1 MNRKVRITF
10 MLSSN
15 MTQWAG
21 GKKVVYEYVKFAD
34 RDHFDIQ
41 VLQPFPYHN
50 PTLSQEQLKIM
61 FNGVRITEFHYLVD
75 YLASSL
81 NSRLILNILMNP
93 VLPFRKIIFLIT
105 KLQNL
110 RLLKRI
116 ESETDYFYL
125 VNNDLAELLSSH
137 AKIIGSEH
145 IYLPGI
151 YNGKPIEK
159 ISRKVIL
166 YLMKNGL
173 AYRKIKAFHC
183 INEPSLNHIS
193 RYKKAFFV
201 PNGVDSNMYYPD
213 KRDHENIRLLFVG
226 RIVYSKGIGELVK
239 AFQSIKDRN
248 LELHVV
254 GAGELEYIFSNSND
268 NRIFYHGFL
277 HEDEMAE
284 LYRQCD
290 IFVLPTYYENFAL
303 VIIEALSSG
312 LHVITSEQIKPRFSD
327 YEKKSYLEYVPI
339 NASSI
344 ANAIKSIRTSH
355 KMLDYEEKKK
365 LHERVKEEFDWRT
378 IVKKLYKEITSV

>member
-1 MNRKVRITF
+1 MDKKVRITF

-34 RDHFDIQ
+34 KDHFDIQ
-41 VLQPFPYHN
+41 VLQPLPYHN
-50 PTLSQEQLKIM
+50 PTLSQEELKKM

-75 YLASSL
+75 YLASRL

-105 KLQNL
+105 KLKNL
-110 RLLKRI
+110 RLLKKI

-151 YNGKPIEK
+151 YNGKPLES

-166 YLMKNGL
+166 CLMKNGL

-183 INEPSLNHIS
+183 INKPSLNHIS

-201 PNGVDSNMYYPD
+201 PNGMDSNIYYPS

-226 RIVYSKGIGELVK
+226 RIVSSKGIRELVE
-239 AFQSIKDRN
+239 AFQSIKDTS

-254 GAGELEYIFSNSND
+254 GVGDLEHIFSNNND
-268 NRIFYHGFL
+268 DRIFYHGFL
-277 HEDEMAE
+277 DEDDMAE

-290 IFVLPTYYENFAL
+290 IFVFPSYYENFAL
-303 VIIEALSSG
+303 VIVEALSSG
-312 LHVITSEQIKPRFSD
+312 LYVITSEQIKPRFSD
-327 YEKKSYLEYVPI
+327 YEKENYLEYVPI
-339 NASSI
+339 NVSSI
-344 ANAIKSIRTSH
+344 ADAIKSIRTSH
-355 KMLDYEEKKK
+355 KILDYEEKEK
-365 LHERVKEEFDWRT
+365 LHERVKEEFDWRA
-378 IVKKLYKEITSV
+378 IVKELYKEITSV